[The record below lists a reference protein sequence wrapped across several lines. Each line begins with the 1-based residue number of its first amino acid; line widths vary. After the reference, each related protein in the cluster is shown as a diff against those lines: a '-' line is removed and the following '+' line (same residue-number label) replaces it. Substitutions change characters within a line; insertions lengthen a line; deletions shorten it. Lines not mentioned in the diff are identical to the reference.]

1 MKKKLGVIITLLTL
15 CICLMTPQMHAKA
28 ASGKTTIAV
37 SAGSLNIGQT
47 VTVTAKALSASGDS
61 AYANMVLTYDAGI
74 LEFVSCNATYGGGG
88 GSISVASDSFSVTL
102 KAIAA
107 GKASISLS
115 ATDGVIFSTAEE
127 LDSMAGSSTSVT
139 VKNEAAGGNST
150 NNGSS
155 GSNGN
160 AGNGSSSGTGSNNN
174 TGSNTN
180 TAALSADNSLKA
192 LTISPGTLSPAFKGS
207 TTKYTATVDNSV
219 TSIAVSATPVNEKAT
234 IESVTGNTNLAV
246 GANVVKIVVK
256 AENGTTATYKI
267 TVTRQAAGTTGSET
281 TTTGGENG
289 DDGNGDSETPEDTEE
304 VDATETPVPA
314 ADVVINN
321 TTYHIADNF
330 TEEQIPAD
338 FTEATVNFR
347 GTECRGLTFDK
358 GTISLIYLETD
369 NVDATTGRFF
379 IYDETR
385 DVVYDFMKF
394 TAGESSYVIP
404 LLAPLDSVL
413 PDSYVQVSL
422 QMPESTVMT
431 AYQLPAAEGEEAS
444 DFYVFYAV
452 NQDGTEGWYQYDAA
466 EGTYQ
471 RVNGNITETADSSSD
486 DLAALQSEYDELS
499 KKYKDAKSF
508 SRNMIAVLIFVLAI
522 AVVIILNIVL
532 FGRKKKGKDE
542 LLEDDDSE
550 NEESEYESDEEDE
563 FVEKSPEAPMKNA
576 ENTKKASKAGQT
588 ARTNKAGKPKKAEET
603 EEAQEFE
610 EDEDDYFDDEEE
622 YIEEEHPINRAY
634 REWNDYEDEI
644 PSQSKKP
651 VTEETSEKESST
663 ENVKMDEQQKN
674 ETSIKNEKG
683 LEVFDLN
690 DL

>member
-102 KAIAA
+102 KAISA

-115 ATDGVIFSTAEE
+115 ATDGVIYGTEEE

-139 VKNEAAGGNST
+139 VKNEAAGSNTGNNSSAG

-155 GSNGN
+155 GNNGN
-160 AGNGSSSGTGSNNN
+160 AGNGS
-174 TGSNTN
+174 N

-246 GANVVKIVVK
+246 GANVVQIVVK

-338 FTEATVNFR
+338 FTEATVHFR
-347 GTECRGLTFDK
+347 GTECR
-358 GTISLIYLETD
+358 
-369 NVDATTGRFF
+369 
-379 IYDETR
+379 
-385 DVVYDFMKF
+385 
-394 TAGESSYVIP
+394 
-404 LLAPLDSVL
+404 
-413 PDSYVQVSL
+413 
-422 QMPESTVMT
+422 
-431 AYQLPAAEGEEAS
+431 
-444 DFYVFYAV
+444 
-452 NQDGTEGWYQYDAA
+452 
-466 EGTYQ
+466 
-471 RVNGNITETADSSSD
+471 
-486 DLAALQSEYDELS
+486 
-499 KKYKDAKSF
+499 
-508 SRNMIAVLIFVLAI
+508 
-522 AVVIILNIVL
+522 
-532 FGRKKKGKDE
+532 
-542 LLEDDDSE
+542 
-550 NEESEYESDEEDE
+550 
-563 FVEKSPEAPMKNA
+563 
-576 ENTKKASKAGQT
+576 
-588 ARTNKAGKPKKAEET
+588 
-603 EEAQEFE
+603 
-610 EDEDDYFDDEEE
+610 
-622 YIEEEHPINRAY
+622 
-634 REWNDYEDEI
+634 
-644 PSQSKKP
+644 
-651 VTEETSEKESST
+651 
-663 ENVKMDEQQKN
+663 
-674 ETSIKNEKG
+674 
-683 LEVFDLN
+683 
-690 DL
+690 

>member
-102 KAIAA
+102 KAISA

-115 ATDGVIFSTAEE
+115 ATDGVIYGTEEE

-139 VKNEAAGGNST
+139 VKNEAAGSNTGN
-150 NNGSS
+150 
-155 GSNGN
+155 
-160 AGNGSSSGTGSNNN
+160 NNN

-207 TTKYTATVDNSV
+207 TTKYTATVDNYV

-246 GANVVKIVVK
+246 GANVVQIVVK

-289 DDGNGDSETPEDTEE
+289 DDGNVDSETPEDTEE
-304 VDATETPVPA
+304 VDTTETPVSA

-330 TEEQIPAD
+330 TEEQIPSD

-347 GTECRGLTFDK
+347 GAECRGLTFNK

-394 TAGESSYVIP
+394 TAGESSYAIP

-413 PDSYVQVSL
+413 PESYVQVSL
-422 QMPESTVMT
+422 QMPENTVMT
-431 AYQLPAAEGEEAS
+431 AYQLPAEDGEEAS
-444 DFYVFYAV
+444 DFYIFYGV

-486 DLAALQSEYDELS
+486 DLAALQGEYDELS

-508 SRNMIAVLIFVLAI
+508 SRNMIAVIIFVLAI

-588 ARTNKAGKPKKAEET
+588 ARTNKARKPKKAEET

-622 YIEEEHPINRAY
+622 YIEEEHPINMAY

-644 PSQSKKP
+644 PSPSKKP
-651 VTEETSEKESST
+651 VTEEMSEKKSPI
-663 ENVKMDEQQKN
+663 ENEKMDVPQ
-674 ETSIKNEKG
+674 KNEKG
-683 LEVFDLN
+683 MEVFDLN